1 MTDAA
6 ARNKRN
12 RQAGKRWEA
21 EIRDGGRSTF
31 GLDIE
36 RTRDT
41 GTNDEGDLVIRE
53 GGHYFVIEAKNAKLE
68 PTPFLS
74 EASLEASN
82 FAKHRGLP
90 AEVVHPAVFVKRR
103 QKGLAGG
110 LVLLT
115 VEEYVRLIKRGS
127 R

>member
-1 MTDAA
+1 MSDVA

-12 RQAGKRWEA
+12 RSAGKRWEA
-21 EIRDGGRSTF
+21 EVRDGGRQAY

-68 PTPFLS
+68 PTGFLA
-74 EASLEASN
+74 EAEVEAKN
-82 FAKHRGLP
+82 YAKRRGLP
-90 AEVVHPAVFVKRR
+90 SEIVHPAVFVKRR
-103 QKGLAGG
+103 QKGLKDG

-115 VEEYVRLIKRGS
+115 VNEYVRLIRRGA